1 MDMLVSRRNGLN
13 MYLLARGEILI
24 EELIKELIAELIEE
38 LQN

>member
-13 MYLLARGEILI
+13 MYLLVRGEILI

>member
-13 MYLLARGEILI
+13 MYLLARAEILI